1 MRRIDWRLLALAA
14 LYAAV
19 VIPVSLPKG
28 SDFDIH
34 LQQTELLLAHRPV
47 YAAAPPFGAWWP
59 PLPLLALVPFAWLAR
74 LSAPLA
80 KGSFALVNVACL
92 AAAVW
97 WARARFGRAAWL
109 ALAAVAVPLQTTFE
123 YLNLNALLVAL
134 LLLAMTEDGRPTRAA
149 LSIGLMSAVKVFP
162 GVLLA
167 YFAWR
172 RQWRAAALGAG
183 VALAATGVAAAIPWG
198 PVAGLATLQRWLA
211 LGVAAVPEMHG
222 RSQSLPALLFRAG
235 VPLPWQGVIALALLV
250 LVLALLS
257 RRGEESNG
265 SALAVLMV
273 LAVFLSPVAHTHYY
287 LLAYPAWC
295 VLLTRASPVANR
307 RIWGVA
313 LAVAAILTSGILT
326 VGAYEWRRALHE
338 TGIYAWGAVL
348 LLVLLLATVPA
359 GSVSVPAARL
369 RSTAS

>member
-1 MRRIDWRLLALAA
+1 MRPADWSLLALAA

-97 WARARFGRAAWL
+97 RARARFGRAAWL

-134 LLLAMTEDGRPTRAA
+134 LLLAMTEVGRPTRAA
-149 LSIGLMSAVKVFP
+149 LWIGLMSAVKVFP

-172 RQWRAAALGAG
+172 RQWRAAALGGG

-235 VPLPWQGVIALALLV
+235 VPLPWQTVLELALIVLV
-250 LVLALLS
+250 LVLVG
-257 RRGEESNG
+257 RRGEDPG
-265 SALAVLMV
+265 AALAIVMV
-273 LAVFLSPVAHTHYY
+273 LAVFCSPVAHQHYY

-295 VLLTRASPVANR
+295 VLLRRPPAVTNR
-307 RIWGVA
+307 MVWCAA
-313 LAVAAILTSGILT
+313 LAVAGLLTSGFLT
-326 VGAYEWRRALHE
+326 LGAYEWRHTLYE

-348 LLVLLLATVPA
+348 LLVLLLVPRPETVPA
-359 GSVSVPAARL
+359 
-369 RSTAS
+369 